1 MEESLVDWEAELE
14 EVHHFGRSY
23 VDVMDIDIS
32 LVVSLRG
39 ESVKDALGS
48 LVDTEDHNFIDDLG
62 SGLGVEVLVADGLG
76 NSHELSI
83 VVVANLCS
91 LMMSVVVVLS
101 IIQVE
106 VTGGVRNLTHGVDV
120 DLETDGV
127 IDRLEKGSSAIN
139 KVEDGEDGATSD
151 EGALLGIGN
160 TSDVNFIG

>member
-1 MEESLVDWEAELE
+1 
-14 EVHHFGRSY
+14 
-23 VDVMDIDIS
+23 MDINIS
-32 LVVSLRG
+32 LVVSLHG
-39 ESVKDALGS
+39 EFVKDALGS
-48 LVDTEDHNFIDDLG
+48 LVNTEDHNLIDDLG
-62 SGLGVEVLVADGLG
+62 SSLGVEVLVADGLG

-106 VTGGVRNLTHGVDV
+106 VTGGVRNLTHGVNV
-120 DLETDGV
+120 DFEADGIV
-127 IDRLEKGSSAIN
+127 DGLKEGSSAIN